1 MTEQL
6 WLNLADGIPAV
17 VVTLIFFLIAYL
29 VILPIVK
36 LIIDRFIPLADRVV
50 LVLEVHGKSSQQLAE
65 VLQKSLS
72 DQRELFELHMK
83 ERLEEYA
90 MLEKRIKTLEQLIEE
105 KDKRI
110 AALEEQIEEL
120 KKADKTK
127 NSRIAELE
135 KELETVKH
143 ERDDLK
149 SRLEALEKVS
159 SNDAKGK

>member
-1 MTEQL
+1 MDQL
-6 WLNLADGIPAV
+6 WIKLADGIPAV
-17 VVTLIFFLIAYL
+17 AVSLIFFLIGYL
-29 VILPIVK
+29 VILPIAHK
-36 LIIDRFIPLADRVV
+36 MMDKFIPLADRVV

-127 NSRIAELE
+127 NSRIIELE
-135 KELETVKH
+135 KELDIVKH

-149 SRLEALEKVS
+149 ARLEALEKVS
-159 SNDAKGK
+159 NGDAKGK